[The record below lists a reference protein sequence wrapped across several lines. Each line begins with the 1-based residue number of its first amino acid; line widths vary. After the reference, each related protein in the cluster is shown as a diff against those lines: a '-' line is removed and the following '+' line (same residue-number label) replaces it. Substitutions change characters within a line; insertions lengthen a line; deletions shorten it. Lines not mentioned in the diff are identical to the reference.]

1 MILPSHQRLGIAS
14 SMIQYAI
21 THLHLDTLPVWLC
34 AQPDGYHLYRKFGW
48 RDVESVEMRL
58 EEWAGEGR
66 GYGLH
71 MTVCMLREA

>member
-1 MILPSHQRLGIAS
+1 MILPSNQHLGIAS
-14 SMIQYAI
+14 SIIQYAI

-66 GYGLH
+66 GYGSH